1 MGAPLFPAL
10 PASRLRLSLSQ
21 SSLMR
26 CALVIR
32 VLETGDAT
40 GRPWAS
46 EGQNR
51 VPGSCHLLCPNGV
64 ALLSTPPVLGV
75 AGDAGGG
82 CPLASPWR
90 TARAPPPEAAS
101 PVLLPCLPLPPGS
114 PLAVCRPSFALPGP
128 LPFLCPV
135 GSSSSFKTQ
144 LDGHL
149 PWSLQLPSPPW
160 AAVPPLSLVSI
171 HPLVDF
177 QYLSNTCHIQASL
190 GTGGD
195 ERAVAP
201 PLWGWFPCGGSALC
215 SECALHSRVVDP
227 WRRGKPG
234 G

>member
-1 MGAPLFPAL
+1 MCSWAQGLRTPSLGVSTHTATHEHTVLSNRTLPSWKGPKVLPICTWRGPLCPPHPQSGCRSQGPSSESLWCVPRRGRSVLPGAPCSPTACGSAGPPPPTLPGPPGPRPGPASALFPAL

-51 VPGSCHLLCPNGV
+51 VPGSCHLLCPKGV

-101 PVLLPCLPLPPGS
+101 PPI
-114 PLAVCRPSFALPGP
+114 R
-128 LPFLCPV
+128 
-135 GSSSSFKTQ
+135 
-144 LDGHL
+144 
-149 PWSLQLPSPPW
+149 
-160 AAVPPLSLVSI
+160 
-171 HPLVDF
+171 
-177 QYLSNTCHIQASL
+177 
-190 GTGGD
+190 TGGN
-195 ERAVAP
+195 
-201 PLWGWFPCGGSALC
+201 
-215 SECALHSRVVDP
+215 SEGTAN
-227 WRRGKPG
+227 
-234 G
+234 